1 MYYNY
6 LHFLRGIIAD
16 LLTIM
21 YSLPMYPLK
30 AVLSEIN
37 VELYSFTKIDYSVS
51 FFLVK
56 ISGIETVGISIHP
69 FSAASQVWFY
79 NFLKPRN
86 TFLKLQIKSYFQ
98 EGGAVQSKVCTF
110 ILVINSL
117 YLAIHF

>member
-1 MYYNY
+1 MKGYFWTKMCYWSQPLLKYLKYY
-6 LHFLRGIIAD
+6 LHIIITYLLGSIIAD

-56 ISGIETVGISIHP
+56 LS
-69 FSAASQVWFY
+69 
-79 NFLKPRN
+79 
-86 TFLKLQIKSYFQ
+86 
-98 EGGAVQSKVCTF
+98 
-110 ILVINSL
+110 
-117 YLAIHF
+117 